1 MNMMEKEK
9 IKKLEAQMAN
19 LYLDNQILKK
29 TMNMI
34 LDRLDFIEGDIVS
47 HEDEPIDDEVLMF
60 PVQNRS
66 KIVAEY
72 DVLEVT

>member
-1 MNMMEKEK
+1 MMEKEK